1 MVAPGVHPRTVSV
14 PQYPILNSAA
24 CSRSTAHTP
33 PTSPHPSRTHSHSES
48 TGTTHRS
55 CCQSSAQR
63 IIPAVLL
70 AAVTVVKDM
79 DELETSPKLLIQAY
93 SPPPPRPD
101 IPIVQ
106 HITPHLHTPR
116 EHTRL
121 TQHDYLDP

>member
-1 MVAPGVHPRTVSV
+1 MHARAVRVPDSQQRGLLTQYCSHTADKHPI
-14 PQYPILNSAA
+14 PH
-24 CSRSTAHTP
+24 AHTQP
-33 PTSPHPSRTHSHSES
+33 LGIHWQF
-48 TGTTHRS
+48 GTTNRP

-79 DELETSPKLLIQAY
+79 DELETSPSPLKIQAY
-93 SPPPPRPD
+93 SPPPSPPPD

-116 EHTRL
+116 EHARL